1 MFGLKKKKLD
11 LSSPVDGKLIKL
23 AQVPDEVFSQGLMG
37 QGFAIEPTA
46 DMIYAPV
53 AGKITNIFPTKHA
66 IGIKTKQGPELL
78 LHLGLDT
85 VELNGTPFELLVTE
99 GQNVDPQ
106 TRLCKMDRQQIITAG
121 KATAVLVLVTS
132 GETVTLLEQESE
144 QHGQVCATIKLD

>member
-46 DMIYAPV
+46 DMIYTPV
-53 AGKITNIFPTKHA
+53 AGKITNVFPTKHA

-99 GQNVDPQ
+99 GQNVDP
-106 TRLCKMDRQQIITAG
+106 RHDYAKWIVNRSSRQV
-121 KATAVLVLVTS
+121 K
-132 GETVTLLEQESE
+132 LLQF
-144 QHGQVCATIKLD
+144 

>member
-23 AQVPDEVFSQGLMG
+23 AQVPDKVFSQGLMG

-66 IGIKTKQGPELL
+66 IRIKTKQGPELL

-85 VELNGTPFELLVTE
+85 VELNGTPFELVVTE

-132 GETVTLLEQESE
+132 GETVTLLEQERE

>member
-53 AGKITNIFPTKHA
+53 AGKIANIFPTKHA
-66 IGIKTKQGPELL
+66 IRIKTKQGPELL
-78 LHLGLDT
+78 LHLCLDT

-132 GETVTLLEQESE
+132 GETVTLLEQERE
-144 QHGQVCATIKLD
+144 QRGQVCATIKLD

>member
-121 KATAVLVLVTS
+121 KDTAVLVLVTS
-132 GETVTLLEQESE
+132 GETVTLLEQECE

>member
-23 AQVPDEVFSQGLMG
+23 AQVPDKVFSQGLMG

-66 IGIKTKQGPELL
+66 IRIKTKQVPELL
-78 LHLGLDT
+78 LHLSLDT

-132 GETVTLLEQESE
+132 GETVTLLEQERE